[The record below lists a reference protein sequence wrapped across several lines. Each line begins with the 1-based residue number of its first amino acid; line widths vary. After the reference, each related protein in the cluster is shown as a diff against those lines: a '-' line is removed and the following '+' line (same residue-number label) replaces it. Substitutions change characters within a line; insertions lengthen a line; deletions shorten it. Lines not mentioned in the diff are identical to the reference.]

1 MTFNGIE
8 FAHPHA
14 LWLLLILIPMVAWY
28 VVRRH
33 KEPSLGISSVAA
45 FAKVS
50 GGWKVWLRHV
60 LFAMRCAAAAC
71 LIIILA
77 RPQTHDNWSRTS
89 VEGTDIVIGLDIS
102 ASMRAGDIDKRH
114 NRLAVAKKVASQ
126 FVAGRENDNLGL
138 VVFAG
143 ESFSAVPLT
152 SDRAMLSNYLNGV
165 KIGLISADGTAIGDG
180 IVSAINRIK
189 EGQAVSKSII
199 IITDGSNNSGVVAPE
214 TAAEIAR
221 DMKIKVYTIGVG
233 AAEPMSEAVPYVDDN
248 GNILDYGIVAPIDE
262 KALQNIAAMTGGKYY
277 KAASATALSEIFK
290 EIDSLEKSEL
300 DVRNFSHTEDDY
312 MLWAWLAFILF
323 GVQFV
328 LKNTIARPIP

>member
-1 MTFNGIE
+1 MLKIE
-8 FAHPHA
+8 FAHPHV
-14 LWLLLILIPMVAWY
+14 LWLLLILVPIVAWY

-33 KEPSLGISSVAA
+33 KEPSLGISSTIPFAA
-45 FAKVS
+45 LG
-50 GGWKVWLRHV
+50 GGWKVWLRHL
-60 LFAMRCAAAAC
+60 LFAMRCGAIAC
-71 LIIILA
+71 LIIVLA

-102 ASMRAGDIDKRH
+102 ASMRAADIDKN
-114 NRLAVAKKVASQ
+114 NRLAAAKRVASQ

-138 VVFAG
+138 VLFAG

-152 SDRAMLSNYLNGV
+152 SDRAMLSNYINGV

-199 IITDGSNNSGVVAPE
+199 IITDGSNNAGVVAPE

-221 DMKIKVYTIGVG
+221 DMKIKIYTIGVG
-233 AAEPMSEAVPYVDDN
+233 SAVPMSEAVPYVDDN
-248 GNILDYGIVAPIDE
+248 GNILDYGVVAPIDE
-262 KALQNIAAMTGGKYY
+262 KALQNIASMTGGKFYM
-277 KAASATALSEIFK
+277 ATSANSLSEIFK

-300 DVRNFSHTEDDY
+300 DVKNFSHTEDDY
-312 MLWAWLAFILF
+312 MLWAWLAFALF
-323 GVQFV
+323 GIQLV
-328 LKNTIARPIP
+328 LKYTVARTIP

>member
-1 MTFNGIE
+1 MMNIE
-8 FAHPHA
+8 FAHPHV
-14 LWLLLILIPMVAWY
+14 LWLLLILVPLVAWY

-33 KEPSLGISSVAA
+33 KEPSLGVSSTFA

-50 GGWKVWLRHV
+50 GGWKVWVRHL
-60 LFAMRCAAAAC
+60 LFGMRCAAIAC
-71 LIIILA
+71 LIVVLA

-102 ASMRAGDIDKRH
+102 ASMRAADIDKQ
-114 NRLAVAKKVASQ
+114 NRLTAAKRVASQ

-138 VVFAG
+138 VLFAG

-152 SDRAMLSNYLNGV
+152 SDRAMLSNYINGV

-199 IITDGSNNSGVVAPE
+199 IITDGSNNSGIVAPE

-221 DMKIKVYTIGVG
+221 DMKIKIYTIGVG
-233 AAEPMSEAVPYVDDN
+233 AAKPMSEAVPYVDDN
-248 GNILDYGIVAPIDE
+248 GNILDYGVVAPIDE
-262 KALQNIAAMTGGKYY
+262 AALKNIASMTGGKFFM
-277 KAASATALSEIFK
+277 ANSATALSDIFA

-323 GVQFV
+323 GLQLV
-328 LKNTIARPIP
+328 LKYTVARSIP